1 MNLVE
6 CSVWFLRFE
15 CTGDTLWLL
24 LKEFSTISMEAGVII
39 NGSGLVKV
47 LDATSLI
54 RLMDTL
60 FSTPTPILKLFA
72 EGSA

>member
-1 MNLVE
+1 MH
-6 CSVWFLRFE
+6 RGH
-15 CTGDTLWLL
+15 TRWLL

-72 EGSA
+72 EGVPNRVEKMFKAT